1 MLAENR
7 KVLDNL
13 RPSSKMQQENGRRR
27 EKRRLSVD
35 GRYAVGG
42 APAAAGDGRNA
53 EQGFSLFLP
62 FSCCIFRQAADTR
75 MNNPGDD
82 TA

>member
-7 KVLDNL
+7 KVPDNL
-13 RPSSKMQQENGRRR
+13 RPSSKMQQEKGRRR

-42 APAAAGDGRNA
+42 VPA
-53 EQGFSLFLP
+53 GFSLFLP
-62 FSCCIFRQAADTR
+62 FPCCIFRQAADTR